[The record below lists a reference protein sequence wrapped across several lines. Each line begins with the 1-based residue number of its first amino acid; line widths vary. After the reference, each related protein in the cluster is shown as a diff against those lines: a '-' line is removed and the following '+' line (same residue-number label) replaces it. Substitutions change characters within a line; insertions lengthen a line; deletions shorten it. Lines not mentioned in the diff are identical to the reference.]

1 MTRTPEQIVEFVRR
15 MVAGEQSHGDFADLF
30 AEDGVM
36 AYRFPTQWQ
45 PEELKGRE
53 EIRAYFSKVRG
64 SGVRE
69 RIEVQDVQANCW
81 RTNDPAVAVAEITHR
96 GWSKVKQ
103 DYYTFTAVAI
113 IHLRDGEITR
123 YDDYM
128 NPLLLA
134 ELLGVPDRGTEPV
147 VSVRTPPF

>member
-1 MTRTPEQIVEFVRR
+1 MTRTPEEIVEHVRS
-15 MVAGEQSHGDFADLF
+15 MVAGEETHGQFADLF

-36 AYRFPTQWQ
+36 AYRFATAWQ
-45 PEELKGRE
+45 PEEIKGRE
-53 EIRAYFSKVRG
+53 EIRAYFGKVRG
-64 SGVRE
+64 AAVRDK
-69 RIEVQDVQANCW
+69 IEVRGVEAQCW

-113 IHLRDGEITR
+113 IHLRDGEIVR

-128 NPLLLA
+128 NPLLLT
-134 ELLGVPDRGTEPV
+134 ELLGV
-147 VSVRTPPF
+147 

>member
-1 MTRTPEQIVEFVRR
+1 MTRTPEEIVEHVRQ
-15 MVAGEQSHGDFADLF
+15 MVAGEATHADFADLF

-36 AYRFPTQWQ
+36 AYRFPTHWQ
-45 PEELKGRE
+45 PEEIKGRE
-53 EIRAYFSKVRG
+53 EIRGFFGKVRG
-64 SGVRE
+64 SNAREKIEIQEVR
-69 RIEVQDVQANCW
+69 ANCW
-81 RTNDPAVAVAEITHR
+81 RTNDPEVTVAEITHR

-128 NPLLLA
+128 NPLLMA
-134 ELLGVPDRGTEPV
+134 ELFGMPYQPHVAESPA
-147 VSVRTPPF
+147 

>member
-1 MTRTPEQIVEFVRR
+1 MTRTPEEIVEHVRK
-15 MVAGEQSHGDFADLF
+15 MVAGEATRAQFTDLF

-36 AYRFPTQWQ
+36 AYKFPTEWQ
-45 PEELKGRE
+45 PEEIKGRE
-53 EIRAYFSKVRG
+53 EIRKYFGKVREAA
-64 SGVRE
+64 VRD
-69 RIEVQDVQANCW
+69 RIEVQSVEANCW
-81 RTNDPAVAVAEITHR
+81 RTNDPDVAVAEVVHR

-113 IHLRDGEITR
+113 IHLRDGEIAR

-134 ELLGVPDRGTEPV
+134 ELFGMPYQATAPV
-147 VSVRTPPF
+147 APE

>member
-1 MTRTPEQIVEFVRR
+1 MARTPEQIVEHVRK
-15 MVAGEQSHGDFADLF
+15 MVAGEETHSQFADLF

-36 AYRFPTQWQ
+36 AYRFPTHWQ
-45 PEELKGRE
+45 PEEIKGRE
-53 EIRAYFSKVRG
+53 EIRAFFTKVRG
-64 SGVRE
+64 AGVRD
-69 RIEVQDVQANCW
+69 RIEIQNVEAICR
-81 RTNDPAVAVAEITHR
+81 RTDDPDVAVSEIVHR

-113 IHLRDGEITR
+113 IHLRDGEIVR

-134 ELLGVPDRGTEPV
+134 ELLGMPYQASE
-147 VSVRTPPF
+147 SVAQSTA